1 MKRNWRVKMFNQIPK
16 YAFFS
21 DRVVPE
27 TDDLR
32 IIGITGIFTLIIS
45 QCLIYFRTGICISNS
60 FQEE

>member
-1 MKRNWRVKMFNQIPK
+1 MFNQIPK

-45 QCLIYFRTGICISNS
+45 QCLVYFRTGICISNS
-60 FQEE
+60 FQKG